1 MYMCHRINKIR
12 RENFCKHGSH
22 GRRARSVVHFSI
34 SFAVLA
40 KIDHELFV
48 LFVFTKVPAKT
59 KVRLRV
65 LHHLKVIVFSFSF
78 RGTNSLLVDAVLPW
92 VFPRP
97 QNWFQTLLNSRALE
111 FWFKENFRVSRQT
124 FDHICHLVG
133 PNLERQNTRFREAIP
148 LQLPSVLQLVYGD

>member
-1 MYMCHRINKIR
+1 MAPTDDELVLLYILVFLLLFSQRSTTNYLCFLFLQRSR
-12 RENFCKHGSH
+12 R
-22 GRRARSVVHFSI
+22 RRSQ
-34 SFAVLA
+34 
-40 KIDHELFV
+40 
-48 LFVFTKVPAKT
+48 
-59 KVRLRV
+59 LRV
-65 LHHLKVIVFSFSF
+65 LHALRLLCFHF
-78 RGTNSLLVDAVLPW
+78 RFRNQLATRRRRTAR

-148 LQLPSVLQLVYGD
+148 LQLPSVLQLIVYGD